1 MSDTTNS
8 PEPRTPRQDPPRRR
22 FFRRA
27 AIATLVAGV
36 ATGIGLNAFAAGGGH
51 RGWHRAG
58 FLGASLDPAQLDEH
72 VDRMLKHFY
81 VEIDATEAQ
90 RARLGPIVKQA
101 AKDLLPVHERLHE
114 ARKQGLG
121 LLTAAS
127 LDRGALERLRA
138 DQIQAADAASQRLTQ
153 ALADVAD
160 VLTPEQRKALAER
173 LQRRRGWR
181 HG

>member
-1 MSDTTNS
+1 METK
-8 PEPRTPRQDPPRRR
+8 RRR
-22 FFRRA
+22 LFQFAGLA
-27 AIATLVAGV
+27 ALFGALSSAVALK
-36 ATGIGLNAFAAGGGH
+36 AHAHGGYRGH
-51 RGWHRAG
+51 GP
-58 FLGASLDPAQLDEH
+58 LDPARMEEH
-72 VDRMLKHFY
+72 LERMLKHFY

-127 LDRGALERLRA
+127 VDRGALERLRA

-181 HG
+181 NG

>member
-1 MSDTTNS
+1 METK
-8 PEPRTPRQDPPRRR
+8 RRR
-22 FFRRA
+22 LFQFAGLA
-27 AIATLVAGV
+27 AL
-36 ATGIGLNAFAAGGGH
+36 
-51 RGWHRAG
+51 
-58 FLGASLDPAQLDEH
+58 LGALSSAVALKAHAHGGSRGPIDPARMEQHL
-72 VDRMLKHFY
+72 DRMLKHFY
-81 VEIDATEAQ
+81 VEIDATDAQ
-90 RARLGPIVKQA
+90 RARLDPIVKQA
-101 AKDLLPVHERLHE
+101 AKDLLPMRERLHE

-121 LLTAAS
+121 LLTAPS
-127 LDRGALERLRA
+127 VDRGALERLRA